1 LRPKKKEFE
10 VKISRSIL
18 VVGTLFALAV
28 QGAFGAPAPINLYSS
43 GSDNV
48 RITWEAV
55 LAGFKKVQPDIT
67 VNLVF
72 LASGTGGTT
81 GVEKLIA
88 ATKAGQKEIDI
99 DLIETSDND
108 LARMLKEAGPSILA
122 PLTVK
127 DVPNLAKVLQKSSVA
142 PTQSVPFR
150 GTTVLL
156 AYNSAKVPT
165 PPKTA
170 EELVT
175 WIKTHPGR
183 FAYND
188 PTTGGAGSS
197 FVVTS
202 IYNQLPAEALTSLDE
217 QWKAQW
223 DKGFDLLKSLHPFFY
238 KASGK
243 VQYPVKN
250 QGTLDLLAAG
260 EVDMIPAWADMVLDQ
275 KSRGLLPP
283 TTKLTQITPSFT
295 GGIQTLAVPGLS
307 KNKAAAAKLLNFVT
321 SPEGQQIFV
330 ESQKAI
336 PVVATTS
343 LPKST
348 DLLSGLEIKG
358 FRLVTIGQLGDALNK
373 RWQSDIATLP

>member
-1 LRPKKKEFE
+1 M
-10 VKISRSIL
+10 KIFRFIAAGAL
-18 VVGTLFALAV
+18 FTLA
-28 QGAFGAPAPINLYSS
+28 QGAFAAPTTINLYSS

-55 LAGFKKVQPDIT
+55 LAGFKKAQPDVA

-72 LASGTGGTT
+72 LPSGTGGTT
-81 GVEKLIA
+81 GVDKLIA
-88 ATKAGQKEIDI
+88 ATKAGQKDIDI
-99 DLIETSDND
+99 DVLETADND
-108 LARMLKEAGPSILA
+108 LARILKEAGPTVLA

-127 DVPNLAKVLQKSSVA
+127 EVPNLAKVLQKSSVA
-142 PTQSVPFR
+142 PAQSVPFR

-156 AYNSAKVPT
+156 AYNSATVPT

-170 EELVT
+170 DELVS
-175 WIKTHPGR
+175 WIKAHPGR

-188 PTTGGAGSS
+188 PTTGGSGSS
-197 FVVTS
+197 FVVTA
-202 IYNQLPAEALTSLDE
+202 IYNPLPAEALTSLD
-217 QWKAQW
+217 AQW
-223 DKGFDLLKSLHPFFY
+223 QAQWSKGFDLLKSLHPYFY

-260 EVDMIPAWADMVLDQ
+260 EVDLIPAWADMVLDQ

-283 TTKLTQITPSFT
+283 TTKLAQINPAFT

-307 KNKAAAAKLLNFVT
+307 KNKDAAAKLLNYVI

-336 PVVATTS
+336 PVVATSS

-348 DLLSGLEIKG
+348 LDMLSGLEVKG
-358 FRLVTIGQLGDALNK
+358 FRLVTIGSNGDVLNK
-373 RWQSDIATLP
+373 RWQADIATLP

>member
-1 LRPKKKEFE
+1 MKITHGLRSVF
-10 VKISRSIL
+10 L
-18 VVGTLFALAV
+18 GTLLSLTPAAFA
-28 QGAFGAPAPINLYSS
+28 APVTINLYTS

-55 LAGFKKVQPDIT
+55 LAGFKKAQPDIA

-72 LASGTGGTT
+72 LASGTGGQT
-81 GVEKLIA
+81 GVDKLIA
-88 ATKAGQKEIDI
+88 AQKAGQKETDI

-108 LARMLKEAGPSILA
+108 LGRLLKEGGAA
-122 PLTVK
+122 TLTTLTTK
-127 DVPNLAKVLQKSSVA
+127 EVPNLAKVLQKSSVA
-142 PTQSVPFR
+142 PDKSVPFR

-156 AYNSAKVPT
+156 AYNSAKVPN
-165 PPKTA
+165 PPKTP
-170 EELVT
+170 EELT
-175 WIKTHPGR
+175 AWIKAHPGR

-202 IYNQLPAEALTSLDE
+202 IYNPLAPEALTSTDE
-217 QWKAQW
+217 KWKAQW
-223 DKGFDLLKSLHPFFY
+223 DKGFDQLKALHPFFY

-260 EVDMIPAWADMVLDQ
+260 EVDLIPAWADMVLDQ

-283 TTKLTQITPSFT
+283 TTKLTQLTPSLT
-295 GGIQTLAVPGLS
+295 GGIQTLAIPGLS
-307 KNKAAAAKLLNFVT
+307 KNKSAAAKLLNYVT

-336 PVVATTS
+336 PVIATSS

-348 DLLSGLEIKG
+348 LDMLSGLEVKG
-358 FRLVTIGQLGDALNK
+358 FRLVTIGTLGDALNK
-373 RWQSDIATLP
+373 RWQAEIATLP